1 MNRQIKFRSWNN
13 DRMLYSHNNTINK
26 SNFQNSWFFNT
37 VNEDDIIMQYT
48 GYKDKNG
55 VEIYEGDILQVAP
68 MSDYPGFT
76 SVVLFAAGSFRVTEA
91 DYNEMDNIDNSPTT
105 LEDANVNKDIVIGNI
120 YQSPEL
126 HNNPPL
132 D

>member
-1 MNRQIKFRSWNN
+1 MKREIKFRAWSANSKKMMDWDFIKSVGN
-13 DRMLYSHNNTINK
+13 LNK
-26 SNFQNSWFFNT
+26 LLSLNHVVVQ
-37 VNEDDIIMQYT
+37 QYT

>member
-1 MNRQIKFRSWNN
+1 
-13 DRMLYSHNNTINK
+13 
-26 SNFQNSWFFNT
+26 
-37 VNEDDIIMQYT
+37 
-48 GYKDKNG
+48 
-55 VEIYEGDILQVAP
+55 
-68 MSDYPGFT
+68 
-76 SVVLFAAGSFRVTEA
+76 
-91 DYNEMDNIDNSPTT
+91 MDNIDNSPTT

>member
-1 MNRQIKFRSWNN
+1 MNREIKFRAWSANSEKMMDWDFIKSVGN
-13 DRMLYSHNNTINK
+13 LNK
-26 SNFQNSWFFNT
+26 LLSLNHVVVQ
-37 VNEDDIIMQYT
+37 QYT

>member
-1 MNRQIKFRSWNN
+1 MKREIKFRAWSANSEKMMDWDFIKSVGN
-13 DRMLYSHNNTINK
+13 LNK
-26 SNFQNSWFFNT
+26 LLSLNHVVVQ
-37 VNEDDIIMQYT
+37 QYT

-120 YQSPEL
+120 YQTPEL
-126 HNNPPL
+126 HNNPSL

>member
-1 MNRQIKFRSWNN
+1 MKREIKFRAWSANSEKMMDWDFIKSVGN
-13 DRMLYSHNNTINK
+13 LNK
-26 SNFQNSWFFNT
+26 LLSLNHVVVQ
-37 VNEDDIIMQYT
+37 QYT